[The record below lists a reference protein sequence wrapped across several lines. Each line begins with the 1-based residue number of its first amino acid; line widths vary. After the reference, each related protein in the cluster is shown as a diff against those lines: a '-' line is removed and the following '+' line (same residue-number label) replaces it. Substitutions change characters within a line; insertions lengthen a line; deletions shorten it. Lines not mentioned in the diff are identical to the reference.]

1 MLYEARDVCRERP
14 VDRVVARRFAREPL
28 ERRRIPVVAE
38 RRPSVVEAAALWLLA
53 DAASEGKKVVLSM
66 LVVGLIFLAV
76 ILLGDLSHYTSA
88 RRRRNKL
95 DRPL

>member
-1 MLYEARDVCRERP
+1 M
-14 VDRVVARRFAREPL
+14 
-28 ERRRIPVVAE
+28 
-38 RRPSVVEAAALWLLA
+38 AAALWLLA

-76 ILLGDLSHYTSA
+76 ILLGDLSHYTST